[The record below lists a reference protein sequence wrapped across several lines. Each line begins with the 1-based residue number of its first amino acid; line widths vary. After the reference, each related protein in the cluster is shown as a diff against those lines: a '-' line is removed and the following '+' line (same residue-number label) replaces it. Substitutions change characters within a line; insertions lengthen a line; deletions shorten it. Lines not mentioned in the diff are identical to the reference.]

1 MEILKKTLRN
11 DIISDN
17 RHFEIVLLKKLI
29 YMIKFVIF
37 DNNIVC
43 VDKKNEFCN
52 CIFILSYI
60 KYYSIIISKHLI
72 IIRLT

>member
-43 VDKKNEFCN
+43 VNKKNEFYN